1 MGNYTKLAACLVV
14 ASMALAIEASTQ
26 PLHCAG
32 DRTLGL
38 SRIIEIDPAGGPR
51 IGTYQYPSSLELAP
65 KEVVLTFDDG
75 PSP

>member
-1 MGNYTKLAACLVV
+1 MGNYTKLAACLVL

-38 SRIIEIDPAGGPR
+38 SRIIEIEMRQFNLTLKD
-51 IGTYQYPSSLELAP
+51 LETKP
-65 KEVVLTFDDG
+65 LTKHRKG
-75 PSP
+75 A